1 MLKVSMVLTVDFES
15 VLISSKL
22 IWKIPIQE
30 WFKSNEMHHFRFRN
44 GSNQMGGTNFDSEM
58 AQIKWDASFPIRKRL
73 KTNGRHQFRFR
84 NGSFFFC

>member
-1 MLKVSMVLTVDFES
+1 MSFLLMLKVSMVLTVDFES

-44 GSNQMGGTNFDSEM
+44 GSNQKGDINFDSEM
-58 AQIKWDASFPIRKRL
+58 AP
-73 KTNGRHQFRFR
+73 
-84 NGSFFFC
+84 SFFAEGFFAAVWLNEKSLPRL

>member
-44 GSNQMGGTNFDSEM
+44 GSNQMRCIISDSGI
-58 AQIKWDASFPIRKRL
+58 AQIK
-73 KTNGRHQFRFR
+73 
-84 NGSFFFC
+84 